1 MKALRIFLLI
11 AGLGAIAAAAAMV
24 LSFDR
29 GSQTVGVSSNGTFV
43 CEPDTSAAAKGKN
56 QSKCT
61 VQHLFIN
68 PGKAS
73 QEYVETVVFGIVGL
87 GLIGTSIALG
97 QFERSGPRG
106 GRRGAPAQP
115 AYPAGP
121 GQHSGPSQQF
131 VPGAPAGPP
140 PGGPYQ

>member
-1 MKALRIFLLI
+1 MKVLRIVLLV
-11 AGLGAIAAAAAMV
+11 AGLAAIAAAAVMV

-29 GSQTVGVSSNGTFV
+29 GSQTVAVSSNGTFV

-61 VQHLFIN
+61 VQHLFLS

-73 QEYVETVVFGIVGL
+73 QEYVEAVVLGIAGV
-87 GLIGTSIALG
+87 GLIGTSVAVG
-97 QFERSGPRG
+97 QFQNSGPR
-106 GRRGAPAQP
+106 APRPGMPPQP
-115 AYPAGP
+115 AYGSGP
-121 GQHSGPSQQF
+121 GQHPGQPQQF
-131 VPGAPAGPP
+131 GHQGPTAP